1 MICLIGRSDM
11 VFPFCRQE
19 ARRLDV
25 RVAVWIIQAFTNS
38 TSSVMVTSSPTRIPP
53 VSSAGFQ
60 DKQKSLRLI
69 FVVADTAIRVLHQ
82 GSFAGAVALSA
93 EKSNLHVRR
102 RMVRSPCTCSS
113 A

>member
-1 MICLIGRSDM
+1 MICLIGGSDM

-53 VSSAGFQ
+53 VSSAVFQ
-60 DKQKSLRLI
+60 VKPKSLRLI
-69 FVVADTAIRVLHQ
+69 FVVADTAIRVLPQ
-82 GSFAGAVALSA
+82 GSFAGGVGPSTVKTDR
-93 EKSNLHVRR
+93 KSV
-102 RMVRSPCTCSS
+102 V
-113 A
+113 